1 MMLLDNAVVSLP
13 VKTEWLGETRLFQVY
28 AGAGDLVGTAISVA
42 ISALVTAPMAPVHLL
57 ARRTA
62 GGDIELLWTRAGA
75 LPPEHLPERYAVGI
89 VDGVTIRRSFE
100 SAIGS
105 AVYPLD
111 QQIADF
117 GGPASNFTFTVTQI
131 STVLGA
137 GQVAEGAFYG

>member
-1 MMLLDNAVVSLP
+1 MLLDNAVVSLP
-13 VKTEWLGETRLFQVY
+13 VKTEWLGETRLFHVY
-28 AGAGDLVGTAISVA
+28 AGAGDLVGTALSMS

-62 GGDIELLWTRAGA
+62 GGDIELLWTRSGA

-89 VDGVTIRRSFE
+89 GDWVIIRRSFE
-100 SAIGS
+100 SALTS

-111 QQIADF
+111 QQIVDF
-117 GGPASNFTFTVTQI
+117 GGPASNFTFTVAQI
-131 STVLGA
+131 SAVFGT